1 MKLNLSGHSYKY
13 AVEQSLLTLFPD
25 QRPEYSHNPEE
36 TPDPLEDAAWS
47 ALEVLDTTATARTKI
62 QLAGHTAE
70 STSQCPASALTG
82 GLTTDRLLQRLIKQS
97 FYKAAL
103 QLREGPSPPWGML
116 TGIRPAKLASRALE
130 SGMTEEETHALFRDT
145 YFVSESRTQLA
156 LDVARASLAAKASLN
171 PADLSLY
178 IGIPFC
184 PTRCTYCSFVSA
196 DVQKTLP
203 LVEPYLDALCQE
215 LTSCAPLLKAASL
228 RLRTI
233 YIGGGTPTT
242 LSAPQLD
249 RLLTQ
254 VENQLDLS
262 HVTEYTVEA
271 GRPDTITPE
280 KMAVL
285 AAHGVDRVSVNPQSM
300 EDPVLEAM
308 GRSHKAADIYSAY
321 RIVRNAGIPMINMDL
336 IAGLP
341 RDSVDGFRR
350 TLDQVLTLDPENIT
364 VHTLALKK
372 GARLAMERQG
382 LPSGEDTSAMLDYAW
397 SRLRTAGYSPY
408 YLYRQKY
415 MSGALENIG
424 WCKPGCEGLYNIC
437 IMEELHTILALGGGG
452 STKLTDPETG
462 KIIRIT
468 NPKYPHV
475 YLERID
481 QICTNKAALV
491 PFHQALRARQDAE
504 DAHSRR

>member
-1 MKLNLSGHSYKY
+1 MKLYLFGHSYQY

-25 QRPEYSHNPEE
+25 QRPTYAASPPAE
-36 TPDPLEDAAWS
+36 TDDAVWS
-47 ALEVLDTTATARTKI
+47 RLTVSE
-62 QLAGHTAE
+62 HTAIGQ
-70 STSQCPASALTG
+70 TTIRLGGRTANGTAQCAASALTG
-82 GLTTDRLLQRLIKQS
+82 GLVTDRLLQRVLKQS
-97 FYKAAL
+97 FYRAAL
-103 QLREGPSPPWGML
+103 PLRSAPPPPWGML

-130 SGMTEEETHALFRDT
+130 AGMTEAETHTLFRET
-145 YFVSESRTQLA
+145 YFVSETRTQLA
-156 LDVARASLAAKASLN
+156 LDAAKAGLAAKSSLDPN
-171 PADLSLY
+171 DLSLY

-184 PTRCTYCSFVSA
+184 PTRCAYCSFVSA
-196 DVQKTLP
+196 DIQKTLK

-215 LTSCAPLLKAASL
+215 ITACAPLLQEAGL
-228 RLRTI
+228 HLRTI

-242 LSAPQLD
+242 LSARQLD
-249 RLLTQ
+249 RLLDHVATQ
-254 VENQLDLS
+254 FDLT

-271 GRPDTITPE
+271 GRPDTITAE

-285 AAHGVDRVSVNPQSM
+285 AAHCVDRVSVNPQTM
-300 EDPVLEAM
+300 ENAVLEAM
-308 GRSHKAADIYSAY
+308 GRSHRAEDIYPAY
-321 RIVRNAGIPMINMDL
+321 QAVRNAGIPMVNMDL

-341 RDSVDGFRR
+341 RDSVSGFHS
-350 TLDQVLTLDPENIT
+350 TLEQVLALEPENIT

-372 GARLAMERQG
+372 GARLMMERQG
-382 LPSGEDTSAMLDYAW
+382 LPSDTDTAAMLDYAW
-397 SRLRTAGYSPY
+397 TRLRKTGYLPY

-462 KIIRIT
+462 QIIRIT

-475 YLERID
+475 YLERMT
-481 QICTNKAALV
+481 QICTNKRELVSFHRAL
-491 PFHQALRARQDAE
+491 QTRRNAE
-504 DAHSRR
+504 NATPRR